1 VPSAFFNPE
10 FQMTNI
16 FSIKKLQEVTKILG
30 LFAIALSF
38 AIACGNYA
46 EKPSVQPSSLQP
58 PQCRVIKHPI
68 GESCVPFN
76 LDKPVALG
84 DLDNL
89 LALGIKPIGAALW
102 SGFTGFPDY
111 LGDRTEGIAFLGTES
126 EPNLEKIAYLQP
138 DIILGY
144 QQAHG
149 AISSHLAYIAPTV
162 LKRNP
167 EVGDEFWWKKE
178 LTFNAEVFGKQEV
191 AEQLL
196 DDYGK
201 RIENF
206 QQQMGEELKNTKV
219 SVVRF
224 FPDSMRI
231 YLKDSFIGGI
241 LQDVGLSRPPAQDRE
256 GIFQDVSPE
265 LISLLDGDVIFVMN
279 RDPVVKQTVG
289 TSTLTRLKRSALW
302 SKLKAVQRDR
312 VYEVSETVW
321 VAGGGGIGVNLIL
334 DDLFRY
340 LQVKAEGRGQR
351 AEGGIRNEG

>member
-1 VPSAFFNPE
+1 
-10 FQMTNI
+10 MTND
-16 FSIKKLQEVTKILG
+16 FSIKKLKEVTSLLG
-30 LFAIALSF
+30 LFAITLLLT
-38 AIACGNYA
+38 IACSGNYA
-46 EKPSVQPSSLQP
+46 QQLKSSSLQP
-58 PQCRVIKHPI
+58 PQCRAIKHPI
-68 GESCVPFN
+68 GESCVPSN
-76 LDKPVALG
+76 LNKPVALG

-89 LALGIKPIGAALW
+89 LALGVKPIGAALW

-111 LGDRTEGIAFLGTES
+111 LGDRTEGITFLGTEY
-126 EPNLEKIAYLQP
+126 EPNLEKIAYLKP

-167 EVGDEFWWKKE
+167 EDEFWWKKE
-178 LTFNAEVFGKQEV
+178 LTFDAEVFGKQEV

-196 DDYGK
+196 RDYGK
-201 RIENF
+201 RLENF
-206 QQQMGEELKNTKV
+206 QQQMGEQLKNTKV

-241 LQDVGLSRPPAQDRE
+241 LQDAGLSRPPAQDRE
-256 GIFQDVSPE
+256 GIFEDVSPE

-279 RDPVVKQTVG
+279 RDPVTKQSVG

-321 VAGGGGIGVNLIL
+321 VAGGGSIGVNLIL

-340 LQVKAEGRGQR
+340 LLPTSSLSQE
-351 AEGGIRNEG
+351 